1 MRLLA
6 FLSLAAGLV
15 TARPA
20 TCSEELPAASS
31 DCPTLCIDGINDC
44 NEPWGGCFNVCK
56 PEESP
61 TMPPCSEPTPTLMP
75 IYHDTPTPTAPQ
87 SDDCSTRSVCADY
100 VNECGIWYGGCFADC
115 TPWPTFTKRP
125 ALRGLRGLCRRSM
138 TTKRVTM
145 TMRTARGPSALTR
158 SMSVGSSMVAV
169 TGTARRIRPL
179 SRPRARPKRMA
190 SSRWF
195 CSCPTR
201 ELWFHG

>member
-115 TPWPTFTKRP
+115 TPWPTFTKPPCPPGPPGPVPPVDDDEEGDHDDEDCERTICVDKVNECGIKYGGCYRDCAPYPTFEPP
-125 ALRGLRGLCRRSM
+125 AC
-138 TTKRVTM
+138 
-145 TMRTARGPSALTR
+145 PSEAY
-158 SMSVGSSMVAV
+158 G
-169 TGTARRIRPL
+169 
-179 SRPRARPKRMA
+179 
-190 SSRWF
+190 
-195 CSCPTR
+195 
-201 ELWFHG
+201 EQ

>member
-87 SDDCSTRSVCADY
+87 SDDCALLTAPPGRPSPS
-100 VNECGIWYGGCFADC
+100 
-115 TPWPTFTKRP
+115 RP